1 MVPCLA
7 RLNSFFKK
15 INTNKMLTL
24 QMMIVQSS
32 LMTPCS
38 SHSTSYWSYYQYL
51 FFGRGV
57 LNPNNGW
64 RKFILLWRQGSR
76 IHRSTNDRSWLVTG
90 VMDTHPPPMF
100 IDYCLFSVYVLLSRE
115 WGWQQSA
122 GSLSAPSHSSL
133 QRVLSPLL
141 QFPDIGPIKVLH
153 APNIPCQGNAGA
165 CTLFVPRPTWR
176 GLALSCRGPD
186 LQDLA
191 GGAGWA
197 TVIAVSL
204 TWAVIFLPQV
214 TASPISYSVSD
225 RCHPC
230 TVPLSAWIS

>member
-1 MVPCLA
+1 M
-7 RLNSFFKK
+7 FFSLDFVL
-15 INTNKMLTL
+15 IILP
-24 QMMIVQSS
+24 IPIFWEGGPQSQQRVEKVYS
-32 LMTPCS
+32 LMKAGLENTSINEWPVLA
-38 SHSTSYWSYYQYL
+38 SYWC
-51 FFGRGV
+51 
-57 LNPNNGW
+57 NGY
-64 RKFILLWRQGSR
+64 S
-76 IHRSTNDRSWLVTG
+76 
-90 VMDTHPPPMF
+90 PPPMF